1 LNTHDVPFCRRLG
14 DRIPVG
20 ARCAAEIDVTEQ
32 RDTSDF
38 ERWVLALQQAL
49 EERERDLFSATVLRE
64 ARQPQNMGVMLD
76 ADRHALL
83 LGPCG
88 DTMEIFLQLQDSRI
102 ARASFMTDGCGPT
115 VACGS
120 MLTRM
125 VQDITL
131 GEAAAIEAADLIIA
145 LEGLP
150 PEHVHCATL
159 AVHTLHQAMEDGC
172 PSGEERS
179 E

>member
-1 LNTHDVPFCRRLG
+1 LEINV
-14 DRIPVG
+14 
-20 ARCAAEIDVTEQ
+20 AEQSEAI
-32 RDTSDF
+32 DF
-38 ERWVLALQQAL
+38 ERWIAALQQAL
-49 EERERDLFSATVLRE
+49 LERERELFSATVLQE
-64 ARQPQNMGVMLD
+64 ACQPQNMGVILD

-102 ARASFMTDGCGPT
+102 SRVTFMTDGCGPT

-120 MLTRM
+120 MLTKM
-125 VQDITL
+125 AQGESL
-131 GEAAAIEAADLIIA
+131 EEAAAIEAADLIIA
-145 LEGLP
+145 LDGLP

-159 AVHTLHQAMEDGC
+159 AVHTLRQALDA
-172 PSGEERS
+172 SGPQSKARS